1 MTTSK
6 LSLDVSQSLIFCI
19 VFGVMAVLVGLG
31 KVSADKLEYLLLILI
46 PSPIKA
52 KTETAS

>member
-1 MTTSK
+1 M
-6 LSLDVSQSLIFCI
+6 IACI